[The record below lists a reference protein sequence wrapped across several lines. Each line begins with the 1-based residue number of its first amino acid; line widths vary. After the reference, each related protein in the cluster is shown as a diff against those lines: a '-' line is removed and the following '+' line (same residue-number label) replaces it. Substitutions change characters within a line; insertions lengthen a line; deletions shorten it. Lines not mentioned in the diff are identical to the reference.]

1 MKQILSI
8 SLGSSSRDHV
18 TEVEFLGQRCRLAR
32 MGTDGDLARA
42 IQLYKEYDG
51 KVDAFG
57 VGGTS
62 LYMDIAGKRYSW
74 RDILPIRDAV
84 RLSKI
89 GDGNGVKSI
98 LEGKAVDALEA
109 LLQNEGRTLR
119 GMNALV
125 TAAVDRYSLAEALDR
140 AGCKLVIGDFMFA
153 LGLPLPMRS
162 LRTLRIVARALL
174 PVLTRLPFRWFY
186 PIGDKQEKEPEER
199 WNRYYEW
206 AGLVAG
212 DFLQIRDYMPRDLR
226 GKIVLTNTT
235 TAQDVAELKRR
246 GLSLLVTAT
255 PRLEGRSF
263 GTNVME
269 AMLLALIDKPQE
281 AITHQ
286 DLAELI
292 DRIPLQPGIEKL
304 N

>member
-1 MKQILSI
+1 
-8 SLGSSSRDHV
+8 
-18 TEVEFLGQRCRLAR
+18 
-32 MGTDGDLARA
+32 
-42 IQLYKEYDG
+42 
-51 KVDAFG
+51 
-57 VGGTS
+57 
-62 LYMDIAGKRYSW
+62 
-74 RDILPIRDAV
+74 
-84 RLSKI
+84 
-89 GDGNGVKSI
+89 
-98 LEGKAVDALEA
+98 
-109 LLQNEGRTLR
+109 
-119 GMNALV
+119 
-125 TAAVDRYSLAEALDR
+125 
-140 AGCKLVIGDFMFA
+140 VIGDFMFA

-186 PIGDKQEKEPEER
+186 PVGDKQEKEPEER

-292 DRIPLQPGIEKL
+292 DRIPLKPGIEKL